1 MLYRYKKA
9 FEKIAMGLL
18 SFMPEEKNLKVLQQT
33 IRTYDS
39 DPNWQLYL
47 WKRDEDYIGLVG
59 VEKLAEEWV
68 VRHITVD
75 PSHRGEGVGRS
86 MLTALAAE
94 ESCGKLVPCDIVQ
107 RYYDNV
113 ATKIA
118 KENAHL

>member
-33 IRTYDS
+33 IRIYENED
-39 DPNWQLYL
+39 DWQLYL
-47 WKRDEDYIGLVG
+47 WKCEEDYIGLVG
-59 VEKLAEEWV
+59 VEKQPEHWV

-75 PSHRGEGVGRS
+75 PSHRGEGIGRH
-86 MLTALAAE
+86 MLEAVAAE
-94 ESCGKLVPCDIVQ
+94 EACGELVPCQIVQ

>member
-39 DPNWQLYL
+39 EPNWQLYL
-47 WKRDEDYIGLVG
+47 WKLDEDYIGLVG
-59 VEKLAEEWV
+59 VEKLDSEWV

-75 PSHRGEGVGRS
+75 PSHRGEGIGRK
-86 MLTALAAE
+86 MLEALAAE
-94 ESCGKLVPCDIVQ
+94 EACGKLVPCEIVQ